1 MYFRIWRHL
10 TRGDC
15 EALQSKSRYRLGICN
30 WNLLAFN
37 FVQFLWTCNKKSQL
51 CKYKIEN
58 MVVKLDAVR
67 CHVSM
72 ILTCQRFK
80 EAVFRFCLLFRKMR
94 LHLKTKMMQWL
105 YWIYILSSSTQT
117 PLEECMK
124 MQIIQWNVQ
133 KPGGKSSPWSPLP
146 RALLQTPPRPR
157 RRSAA
162 NKNLDLWAK
171 FASPA
176 SVQIYNFWCFS
187 LFHSTLE
194 PLCKA
199 SGSSD
204 PATSS
209 SWQKFIQWGGV
220 GGSHSC

>member
-15 EALQSKSRYRLGICN
+15 EALQSKSRYRLGIY
-30 WNLLAFN
+30 WYLLAFN

-51 CKYKIEN
+51 CKYKIECN
-58 MVVKLDAVR
+58 MVVNLDAVR

-72 ILTCQRFK
+72 ILTCQRFE

-124 MQIIQWNVQ
+124 MRIIQWLACLYLFLVEFWWNF
-133 KPGGKSSPWSPLP
+133 L
-146 RALLQTPPRPR
+146 
-157 RRSAA
+157 
-162 NKNLDLWAK
+162 
-171 FASPA
+171 
-176 SVQIYNFWCFS
+176 FWCKTVNIFQENIFLQILYKNMS
-187 LFHSTLE
+187 LF
-194 PLCKA
+194 
-199 SGSSD
+199 
-204 PATSS
+204 
-209 SWQKFIQWGGV
+209 
-220 GGSHSC
+220 